1 MSSVVKRMPSFGR
14 KPKPSQD
21 RPGEPTD
28 SPESNGHNLTAAVE
42 ADPSIGKLRGIVR
55 AASFGRMKKTPVA
68 EAIVTETESG
78 SSSQPSPMAA
88 ASAAAGAP
96 AAAAAAYAVDMPARR
111 GLGSLHG
118 WLLKKHTRDK
128 TVSYQ
133 WAKRY
138 FVVDDVRG
146 TISYSKGVTK
156 KPSVVLPVVDI
167 TTVEESDEA
176 SSGSFGFVV
185 SCPPV
190 LLTLCAE
197 DREDR
202 ILWVKGLQKRSH
214 IWREK
219 AAQKGIV
226 VAERMSDQYLLARPL
241 PVATATPMTGELAG
255 AAGEQEAS
263 LSASAAKKKKPAD
276 SGRPR
281 DEAPCIDVPVPEDSR
296 LPPADSSSKPRG
308 GGGARARSPDGSRAF
323 KVVPEEGPAAAP
335 GLGESA
341 LPRRPSRSS
350 EVERSSLS
358 PERKAAKS
366 IGRREAQQLLEALP
380 APESP
385 DPAPPSPAPPAPPK
399 STSPLRKS
407 RDSTDE
413 DLGGSPQLFEK
424 LGILEARQTIEA
436 GSGSDSECG
445 DELVNGERAVHHQRR
460 APARPAPM
468 DASSDWTR
476 PTRNLEEMMS
486 SDEEEEE
493 EESPILRHVP
503 MPARATPTPA
513 MPPTASDARRSAS
526 QSSAGGDRGR
536 HSSADGYSEQT
547 DGRSPAG
554 GVGDRRA
561 PGAVGS
567 PPPARAS
574 GEDHRLGAGPN
585 GATATADENWDSGEE
600 EAAEEEEVPPRRAG
614 TTPVEVRLPAA
625 AAASPAAR
633 HGDTVHVGDGIA
645 ADKDFVEDDWDSD

>member
-55 AASFGRMKKTPVA
+55 AASFGRMKKTPGA

-78 SSSQPSPMAA
+78 SSSQLSPMAA

-167 TTVEESDEA
+167 TTVRLLQSPPAIRLLALARARASSATPARVAAPPRTLRHRRSCAAQVEESDEA

-226 VAERMSDQYLLARPL
+226 VAERMSDQYVLARPL

-263 LSASAAKKKKPAD
+263 LAASAAKKKKPAD

-308 GGGARARSPDGSRAF
+308 GGGARARSP
-323 KVVPEEGPAAAP
+323 
-335 GLGESA
+335 
-341 LPRRPSRSS
+341 
-350 EVERSSLS
+350 
-358 PERKAAKS
+358 
-366 IGRREAQQLLEALP
+366 
-380 APESP
+380 
-385 DPAPPSPAPPAPPK
+385 
-399 STSPLRKS
+399 
-407 RDSTDE
+407 
-413 DLGGSPQLFEK
+413 
-424 LGILEARQTIEA
+424 ARQQ
-436 GSGSDSECG
+436 
-445 DELVNGERAVHHQRR
+445 V
-460 APARPAPM
+460 
-468 DASSDWTR
+468 
-476 PTRNLEEMMS
+476 
-486 SDEEEEE
+486 
-493 EESPILRHVP
+493 
-503 MPARATPTPA
+503 
-513 MPPTASDARRSAS
+513 
-526 QSSAGGDRGR
+526 
-536 HSSADGYSEQT
+536 
-547 DGRSPAG
+547 
-554 GVGDRRA
+554 
-561 PGAVGS
+561 
-567 PPPARAS
+567 
-574 GEDHRLGAGPN
+574 
-585 GATATADENWDSGEE
+585 
-600 EAAEEEEVPPRRAG
+600 
-614 TTPVEVRLPAA
+614 
-625 AAASPAAR
+625 
-633 HGDTVHVGDGIA
+633 
-645 ADKDFVEDDWDSD
+645 